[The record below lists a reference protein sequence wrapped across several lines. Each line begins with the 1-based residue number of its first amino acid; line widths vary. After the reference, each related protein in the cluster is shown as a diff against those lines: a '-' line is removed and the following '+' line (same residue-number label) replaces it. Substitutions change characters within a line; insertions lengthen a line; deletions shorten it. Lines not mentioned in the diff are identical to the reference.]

1 MMLVESKLDQ
11 LHETKLLLI
20 KFEADKNK
28 LINEAIPLE
37 VRQRISEIENEFQ
50 SVIDSA
56 GSEIF
61 RLENEIKD
69 VVMVRGESV
78 KGTNLQA
85 IFIKGRQT
93 WDNAELDKY
102 AEKHPEILKFR
113 KIGNPSVSIRIL

>member
-1 MMLVESKLDQ
+1 
-11 LHETKLLLI
+11 
-20 KFEADKNK
+20 
-28 LINEAIPLE
+28 
-37 VRQRISEIENEFQ
+37 
-50 SVIDSA
+50 
-56 GSEIF
+56 
-61 RLENEIKD
+61 
-69 VVMVRGESV
+69 MVRGESV